1 MKPAGAL
8 KTAAIAGAVVLAG
21 AVGFGVG
28 NWRAGDGMRQGDDR
42 GAAGGATPVGTKQ
55 GERNVLYWFD
65 PMYPQHKFDK
75 PGKSPFM
82 DMRLVPK
89 YADEASGAGVKI
101 DPTLAQNLGM
111 RLATVERQAV
121 STGVSAVA
129 TVGFNERDVAIVQAR
144 TGGFVERVYARAP
157 GDVIRAGAALAD
169 VLVSEWA
176 GAQAEF
182 LAVKATGDA
191 ELTAAARERLR
202 LLGMTEVQIARV
214 ERSGQLSAVMT
225 ITVPISGVIQELGVR
240 AGMSVT
246 PGMTLA
252 RINGLRTVW
261 LEAAVPEVHAAML
274 VAGRPVEA
282 RFAGYPGEV
291 FEGSIAA
298 VLPEANRDTRTLR
311 VRMELANPGERLKA
325 GMFAQVTIAG
335 ESKEALVVPV
345 EAVIRTGKRALAF
358 VSEQPGQFMPVE
370 VEVGQE
376 MDGKLIVLSGLKE
389 GQQVAVS
396 GQFLIDSEASLA
408 GLTQRMGAG
417 SSAARDARTQAAAG
431 PIHEGTGTVEELS
444 DTAVTL
450 KHGPIASL
458 EWGPMT
464 MPFGLPGPG
473 VAKDLKPGD
482 SVRFRFRQVDGDFV
496 IESIE
501 KTGGGQ

>member
-1 MKPAGAL
+1 MNAIRAL
-8 KTAAIAGAVVLAG
+8 SIVAIIGAVVLAG
-21 AVGFGVG
+21 AAALGVTK
-28 NWRAGDGMRQGDDR
+28 WRGEHGANEDSAQRPGG
-42 GAAGGATPVGTKQ
+42 GAAPSAAKE
-55 GERNVLYWFD
+55 GERQVLYWYD
-65 PMYPQHKFDK
+65 PMYPQQKFDQ

-82 DMRLVPK
+82 DMQLIPK
-89 YADEASGAGVKI
+89 YADQAGGAGVRI
-101 DPTLAQNLGM
+101 DPALAQSLGM
-111 RLATVERQAV
+111 RLATVERQTM

-157 GDVIRAGAALAD
+157 GDVVREGAALAD

-202 LLGMTEVQIARV
+202 LLGMTEAQIAQV

-225 ITVPISGVIQELGVR
+225 ITVPIAGVIQELGIR

-274 VAGRPVEA
+274 VAGRRVEA
-282 RFAGYPGEV
+282 RFSAYPGEV
-291 FEGSIAA
+291 FEGKIAA
-298 VLPEANRDTRTLR
+298 VLPEADRDTRTLR
-311 VRMELANPGERLKA
+311 VRMEFPNRGQRLKA

-335 ESKEALVVPV
+335 ETKEALVVP
-345 EAVIRTGKRALAF
+345 ADAIIRTGKRALAF
-358 VSEQPGQFMPVE
+358 VSEQPGQFTPVE

-376 MDGKLIVLSGLKE
+376 MDGKLTVLSGLEE

-396 GQFLIDSEASLA
+396 GQFLIDSEASLS
-408 GLTQRMGAG
+408 GLTERLGGGSTAVSDAG
-417 SSAARDARTQAAAG
+417 TQPAAG
-431 PIHEGTGTVEELS
+431 PLHEGSGTVEELS

-458 EWGPMT
+458 QWGPMT
-464 MPFGLPGPG
+464 MPFSLSSPD
-473 VAKDLKPGD
+473 VAKDLKTGD
-482 SVRFRFRQVDGDFV
+482 SVRFRFRQADGNFI

-501 KTGGGQ
+501 KTGGGR

>member
-1 MKPAGAL
+1 MN
-8 KTAAIAGAVVLAG
+8 AIRTLSIVAIVGAVILAG
-21 AVGFGVG
+21 AAGFSVAT
-28 NWRAGDGMRQGDDR
+28 WRTGHGMGKSDEP
-42 GAAGGATPVGTKQ
+42 GSGGGPAASAATE
-55 GERNVLYWFD
+55 GERKVLYWYD

-82 DMRLVPK
+82 DMQLIPR
-89 YADEASGAGVKI
+89 YADEAGGADVKI

-111 RLATVERQAV
+111 RVATVERQTM

-157 GDVIRAGAALAD
+157 GDVIRAGAPLAD

-202 LLGMTEVQIARV
+202 LLGMTETQIARV
-214 ERSGQLSAVMT
+214 ERSGELSAVMT
-225 ITVPISGVIQELGVR
+225 ITAPISGVIQELGVR

-246 PGMTLA
+246 PGMTLV

-282 RFAGYPGEV
+282 RFSAYPGEV
-291 FEGSIAA
+291 FEGKIAA
-298 VLPEANRDTRTLR
+298 ILPEADRDTRTLR
-311 VRMELANPGERLKA
+311 VRMEFPNPGQRLKA

-345 EAVIRTGKRALAF
+345 EAIIRTGKRALAF
-358 VSEQPGQFMPVE
+358 VSEQPGQFTPVE

-376 MDGKLIVLSGLKE
+376 MDGKFTVLSGLKE

-396 GQFLIDSEASLA
+396 GQFLIDSEASLS
-408 GLTQRMGAG
+408 GLTQRMGSG
-417 SSAARDARTQAAAG
+417 STASQGANAQAAAG

-444 DTAVTL
+444 DSAVTL

-458 EWGPMT
+458 QWGPMT
-464 MPFGLPGPG
+464 MPFSLPSPD
-473 VAKDLKPGD
+473 VAKDLKTGD
-482 SVRFRFRQVDGDFV
+482 SVRFRFRQADGNFV

-501 KTGGGQ
+501 KTGGGR

>member
-1 MKPAGAL
+1 MKATRSLTIAAMVGAAIMAGA
-8 KTAAIAGAVVLAG
+8 A
-21 AVGFGVG
+21 GFGVG
-28 NWRAGDGMRQGDDR
+28 NWRAEHSVSKDDQPGSR
-42 GAAGGATPVGTKQ
+42 EGAPSAAKE
-55 GERNVLYWFD
+55 GERQVLYWYD
-65 PMYPQHKFDK
+65 PMYPQHKFDQ

-82 DMRLVPK
+82 DMPLIPK
-89 YADEASGAGVKI
+89 YADEAAGAGVKI

-111 RLATVERQAV
+111 RLATVERQTM

-202 LLGMTEVQIARV
+202 LLGMSEAQIARV
-214 ERSGQLSAVMT
+214 ERSGQLSAVVT

-282 RFAGYPGEV
+282 RFAAYPGEV
-291 FEGSIAA
+291 FEGKIAA
-298 VLPEANRDTRTLR
+298 VLPEADRDTRTLR
-311 VRMELANPGERLKA
+311 VRMEFRNPGQRLKA

-335 ESKEALVVPV
+335 ESKEALMVPID
-345 EAVIRTGKRALAF
+345 AIIRTGKRALAF
-358 VSEQPGQFMPVE
+358 VSEQPGQFTPVE

-376 MDGKLIVLSGLKE
+376 MDGKLTVLSGLEE
-389 GQQVAVS
+389 GQQVAIS
-396 GQFLIDSEASLA
+396 GQFLIDSEASLS

-417 SSAARDARTQAAAG
+417 STAAGDTNTRAAAG

-458 EWGPMT
+458 QWGPMT
-464 MPFGLPGPG
+464 MPFSLPSRA
-473 VAKDLKPGD
+473 VAKDLKAGD
-482 SVRFRFRQVDGDFV
+482 SVRFRFRQVDGNFV

>member
-1 MKPAGAL
+1 MSAIRTLGVV
-8 KTAAIAGAVVLAG
+8 AIAGAVVLAG
-21 AVGFGVG
+21 AAGFGVA
-28 NWRAGDGMRQGDDR
+28 NWRAEHSMRNSDRPPSDR
-42 GAAGGATPVGTKQ
+42 GSAPSAAKE
-55 GERNVLYWFD
+55 GERQVLYWYD
-65 PMYPQHKFDK
+65 PMYPQHKFDQ

-82 DMRLVPK
+82 DMQLIPK
-89 YADEASGAGVKI
+89 YADEVSASGVKI

-111 RLATVERQAV
+111 RLATVERQTM

-157 GDVIRAGAALAD
+157 GDVVRAGAALAD

-202 LLGMTEVQIARV
+202 LLGMTEAQIAQV

-225 ITVPISGVIQELGVR
+225 ITFPIAGVIQELGIR

-274 VAGRPVEA
+274 VAGRRVEA
-282 RFAGYPGEV
+282 LFSAYPGEV
-291 FEGSIAA
+291 FEGKIAA
-298 VLPEANRDTRTLR
+298 VLPEADRDTRTLR
-311 VRMELANPGERLKA
+311 VRMEFANRGQRLKA

-335 ESKEALVVPV
+335 ESKEALMVP
-345 EAVIRTGKRALAF
+345 ADAIIRTGKRALAF
-358 VSEQPGQFMPVE
+358 VSEQPGQFTPVE

-376 MDGKLIVLSGLKE
+376 MDGKLTVLSGLEE

-396 GQFLIDSEASLA
+396 GQFLIDSEASLS
-408 GLTQRMGAG
+408 GLTQRMGEGSTAAG
-417 SSAARDARTQAAAG
+417 DTNTQAAAG
-431 PIHEGTGTVEELS
+431 PIHEGIGTVEELS
-444 DTAVTL
+444 GTAVTL

-458 EWGPMT
+458 QWGPMT
-464 MPFGLPGPG
+464 MPFSLPSPD
-473 VAKDLKPGD
+473 VAKDLKAGD
-482 SVRFRFRQVDGDFV
+482 SVRFRFRQVEGNFV

-501 KTGGGQ
+501 KTGGGR